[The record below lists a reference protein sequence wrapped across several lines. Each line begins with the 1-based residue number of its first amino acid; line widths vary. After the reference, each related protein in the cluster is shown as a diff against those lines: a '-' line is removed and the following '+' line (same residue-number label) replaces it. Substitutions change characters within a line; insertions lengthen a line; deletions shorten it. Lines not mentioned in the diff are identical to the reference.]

1 MRHIILKP
9 RLKKATLEYI
19 EQDDLI
25 NDGIYITFDV
35 MGYNEHNHCEG
46 MFKMVYDVED
56 AVYIPYREPTAIYK
70 HGGSLDMCVN
80 KNSKYWNMYK
90 IEY

>member
-9 RLKKATLEYI
+9 RLDKATLEYI
-19 EQDDLI
+19 EHDSLI
-25 NDGIYITFDV
+25 NDGFYITFDV
-35 MGYNEHNHCEG
+35 MGYNEHNQCEG
-46 MFKMVYDVED
+46 MFKLVYDAED
-56 AVYIPYREPTAIYK
+56 AVYIPHCDPTAIYK
-70 HGGSLDMCVN
+70 YGWSVDMCVN